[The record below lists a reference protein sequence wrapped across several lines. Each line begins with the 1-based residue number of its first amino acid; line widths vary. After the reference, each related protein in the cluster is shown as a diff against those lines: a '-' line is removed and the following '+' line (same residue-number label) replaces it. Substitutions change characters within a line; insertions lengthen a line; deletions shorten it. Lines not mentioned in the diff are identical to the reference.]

1 MKKGIILLADGF
13 EPTEALC
20 TQDILLRAGM
30 IVDLVSTNG
39 TNHVVSSM
47 ETKICVQLKLEL
59 IDISIY
65 DFVIVPGGTK
75 GVDNLIQS
83 NEVAT
88 ALKYFYD
95 KNKLICSICAG
106 PSVLITLDLLN
117 NRSFTCFPG
126 FDLDAPT
133 RNAKDPV
140 VVDGNLITARS
151 MYYSIPF
158 AEAIIMFYQG
168 QEGIDRIQYGTKG
181 INN

>member
-20 TQDILLRAGM
+20 TQDILLRSGM
-30 IVDLVSTNG
+30 LVDLVSTNG

-59 IDISIY
+59 IDVSMY
-65 DFVIVPGGTK
+65 DFVIVPGGTR
-75 GVDNLIQS
+75 GVDNLMRS
-83 NEVAT
+83 TEVAT
-88 ALKYFYD
+88 ALRHFYD
-95 KNKLICSICAG
+95 KDKLICSICAG
-106 PSVLITLDLLN
+106 PSVLITLGLLN

-126 FDLDAPT
+126 FQMDATT
-133 RNAKDPV
+133 RNEKDSV

-158 AEAIIMFYQG
+158 AEAIILFYQG
-168 QEGIDRIQYGTKG
+168 QDGIDRIQYGTKG
-181 INN
+181 IKN